1 VVVRFPVEIRT
12 IEEAS
17 TTAYLLGLVG
27 LANLC
32 PLCEDR
38 IPFDFQDEID
48 VSRFCEDCRIVANAV
63 RLLSERLVDL
73 GEGKRASA
81 VLDALR
87 PRL

>member
-1 VVVRFPVEIRT
+1 MRIPVEIKT

-17 TTAYLLGLVG
+17 TTAFLLALVG

-38 IPFDFQDEID
+38 IPFDLTDEIF
-48 VSRFCEDCRIVANAV
+48 VSSFCEDCRIGANAV
-63 RLLSERLVDL
+63 RSLSERLVDL
-73 GEGKRASA
+73 GEGQRAAA

-87 PRL
+87 PHQ

>member
-1 VVVRFPVEIRT
+1 MRIPVEIKT

-17 TTAYLLGLVG
+17 TTAFLLALVG

-38 IPFDFQDEID
+38 IPFDLTDEIF
-48 VSRFCEDCRIVANAV
+48 VSSFCEDCRIGANAV
-63 RLLSERLVDL
+63 RSLSERLVDL
-73 GEGKRASA
+73 GEGQRAAA

-87 PRL
+87 PQQ